1 MKRKHGVRIKAQELN
16 VFKVVKVVVTHHEKP
31 LNVGLK
37 RLKQVWQHSFDT
49 RQNTEKTCQPKA
61 REVRQKRLKY
71 RPLRPLQF

>member
-37 RLKQVWQHSFDT
+37 RLKQV
-49 RQNTEKTCQPKA
+49 
-61 REVRQKRLKY
+61 
-71 RPLRPLQF
+71 